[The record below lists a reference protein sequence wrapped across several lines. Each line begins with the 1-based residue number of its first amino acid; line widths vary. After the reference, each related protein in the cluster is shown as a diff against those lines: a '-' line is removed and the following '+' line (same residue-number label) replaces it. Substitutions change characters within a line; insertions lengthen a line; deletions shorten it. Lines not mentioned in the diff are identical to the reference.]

1 MSIYIK
7 SANFEDCRE
16 ICDMQKSAFDDILT
30 RYRDYDTNPACET
43 VEVIQNKF
51 RQPFTKY
58 YFIMNDDEK
67 IGAVRIVEIDD
78 NTRRISPLFILPQF
92 QNCGYAQLA
101 VKCIEG
107 TYKNISRF
115 TLDTIKQ
122 EEKLCYLYEKLGY
135 LKTGRE
141 EQLHDNMTIV
151 FYEKNLKNSQL

>member
-7 SANFEDCRE
+7 LADFADCQK
-16 ICDMQKSAFDDILT
+16 ICDMQRIAFYDILT

-58 YFIMNDDEK
+58 YFIMNGNEK

-78 NTRRISPLFILPQF
+78 NTRQISPLFILPQF
-92 QNCGYAQLA
+92 QNYGYAQLA
-101 VKCIEG
+101 MKCIEE
-107 TYKNISRF
+107 TYKNISCF

-122 EEKLCYLYEKLGY
+122 EKKLCYLYEKLGY
-135 LKTGRE
+135 KKTGRE